1 MQEGQ
6 NRKTSSLSILAIAG
20 VEPYQEK
27 PGEEYMNEARWRTS
41 SVFLKHGVINSG
53 MKWIAPYRTCR
64 MKQLTSRTR

>member
-27 PGEEYMNEARWRTS
+27 PGEEYMNEASWRTS
-41 SVFLKHGVINSG
+41 VVFWKHGVINSG
-53 MKWIAPYRTCR
+53 MKSIAPLHICR
-64 MKQLTSRTR
+64 MKQPTSRTR